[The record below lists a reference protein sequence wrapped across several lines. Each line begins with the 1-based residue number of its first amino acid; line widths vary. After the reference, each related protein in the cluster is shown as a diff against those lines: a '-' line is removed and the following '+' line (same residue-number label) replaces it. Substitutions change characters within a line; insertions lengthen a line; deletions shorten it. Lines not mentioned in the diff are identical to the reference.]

1 LEEEERGE
9 IPIFDTIFMR
19 REEDDYEWTALSRTP
34 RK

>member
-19 REEDDYEWTALSRTP
+19 REEDDYE
-34 RK
+34 